1 MKLQELETSEVR
13 NDFASALKKAV
24 EDVPALE
31 IVHKKAEAR
40 RAKEEAER
48 QRLLALFASINSKLK
63 AATQELVAAKTR
75 WLGSTIDEAEDS
87 AAHKEYLRL
96 RGRKQDLLDQLS
108 YLANYAQED
117 NAREILEAHIAE
129 RGALADLREAQ
140 AARQRLGVIAGA
152 ASAMQFD
159 PGGSITFPEDAW
171 SSRAAAEAHDLRSI
185 GVKGLEEQLAKH
197 DAAVAARRDLV
208 AGTLFS

>member
-1 MKLQELETSEVR
+1 MKLQELETFEVR
-13 NDFASALKKAV
+13 NDLASALKKAV

-31 IVHKKAEAR
+31 IAHKKAEGR
-40 RAKEEAER
+40 RAKAEAER
-48 QRLLALFASINSKLK
+48 QRLLALFASVNTKLK
-63 AATQELVAAKTR
+63 AATQELVAAKRR
-75 WLGSTIDEAEDS
+75 WLESAASEAEDVT
-87 AAHKEYLRL
+87 AHKTYSQL
-96 RGRKQDLLDQLS
+96 RGKKADLLDQLS

-117 NAREILEAHIAE
+117 NAREILEAQIEE
-129 RGALADLREAQ
+129 RGALADLRDAQ

-197 DAAVAARRDLV
+197 DADVAKRRDLI
-208 AGTLFS
+208 AASLFS